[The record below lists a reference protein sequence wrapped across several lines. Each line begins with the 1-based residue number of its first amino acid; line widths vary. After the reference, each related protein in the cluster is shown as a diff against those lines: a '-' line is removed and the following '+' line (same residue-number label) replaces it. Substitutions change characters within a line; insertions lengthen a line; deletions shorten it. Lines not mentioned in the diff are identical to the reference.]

1 MDESKGKRSKKI
13 ADFKCKKANS
23 SGFSN
28 EIINDLKLEFPK
40 CYQDAET
47 MAQISQRIK
56 KETGNQ
62 LCILPFC
69 HTVEAEAFGASI
81 NLSDGLYG
89 PRAAAYAYQSVEALL
104 ALPDIDFTQGRIR
117 AVLAA
122 CQILKA
128 QGETVALE
136 VSGFL
141 TILNSLIDVTKI
153 FKAWRKEPETVAKI
167 FVKLSDNIDR
177 FCAAAKEAGVA
188 IVSYADPAASVNIVG
203 PKFTEQLAVEY
214 TYPLL
219 KKVSRLADEN
229 FILHLCP
236 KTSLIF
242 FGLDLAERKNL
253 LLEERITYN
262 EACLKAIGRE
272 TVIGQACLKDTQCI
286 LCRGKIIALNFI
298 Q

>member
-1 MDESKGKRSKKI
+1 MDVRKEQRTKKI
-13 ADFKCKKANS
+13 VDFKCKKANS
-23 SGFSN
+23 SGFSD

-40 CYQDAET
+40 CYQDAEI
-47 MAQISQRIK
+47 MAEISRRIE
-56 KETGNQ
+56 KESGNL

-81 NLSDGLYG
+81 NLSEGIFG
-89 PRAAAYAYQSVEALL
+89 PRAATYAYQSVEELL
-104 ALPDIDFTQGRIR
+104 ALPNIDFTQGRIS
-117 AVLAA
+117 AVLKA

-153 FKAWRKEPETVAKI
+153 FKAWRKEPETVTNIFHKI
-167 FVKLSDNIDR
+167 SANIYR
-177 FCAAAKEAGVA
+177 FCEEAKKAGVS
-188 IVSYADPAASVNIVG
+188 IVSYADPAGSVNIVG
-203 PKFTEQLAVEY
+203 PKFTEKLAVGY

-219 KKVSRLADEN
+219 KKVSSLSDEN

-242 FGLDLAERKNL
+242 FGLELAERKNL
-253 LLEERITYN
+253 LLEEPIAYN

-286 LCRGKIIALNFI
+286 LCRGKIIALDFI